1 MSGDIVTRIFEL
13 LVEACPSLSKEVVA
27 GIQRQIRHEFTGER
41 AYILKRDETL
51 TSRIVEK
58 FNGRN
63 IADISRE
70 LQVSRR
76 TVYRAL
82 QRWRASGRCSASND

>member
-13 LVEACPSLSKEVVA
+13 LVEACPTLSASSAVE
-27 GIQRQIRHEFTGER
+27 IERQIRYEFAGER
-41 AYILKRDETL
+41 AYILKRDDTL
-51 TSRIVEK
+51 STRIAEK

-63 IADISRE
+63 IEDISRE
-70 LQVSRR
+70 MKVSRR

-82 QRWRASGRCSASND
+82 QRLRNNDTG